1 MLRSS
6 SLTSLLQKP
15 TEPVL
20 DDLVVFAAVAENGGF
35 TAASGRLGLAK
46 GRISTVVRR
55 LEKSLGS
62 NLFVRTTRRVSLT
75 EAGRQLHEQ
84 TQPLLRGL
92 AEALTAIGTS
102 GSVLSGTLR
111 ISASVDHAVH
121 SLTPALAE
129 FAAHHPGIA
138 VDLRAS
144 DRIGDLVTEGIDI
157 AFRVG
162 WLRDSSLRA
171 TRLANLDQ
179 WLVASPEYLARV
191 PIPRRPSELATRDW
205 IALTLLPRPL
215 TWKFTGRRGRVLTV
229 RMAARLRTDSAVC
242 LRSLVLAG
250 AGITALPRFSI
261 ENDVRSERLVRLL
274 PDWTLPQGGIY
285 AVFPPGRY
293 VPARVRAF
301 LEFYRS
307 RINAA

>member
-1 MLRSS
+1 M
-6 SLTSLLQKP
+6 QKP
-15 TEPVL
+15 NEPAL
-20 DDLVVFAAVAENGGF
+20 DDLVVFAAVAESGGF

-55 LEKSLGS
+55 LEKSLGT
-62 NLFVRTTRRVSLT
+62 NLFARTTRRVSLT

-92 AEALTAIGTS
+92 TDALTAVGTS
-102 GSVLSGTLR
+102 GSDLSGTLR
-111 ISASVDHAVH
+111 IGASVDHAMH
-121 SLTPALAE
+121 SLTPVIAE

-144 DRIGDLVTEGIDI
+144 DRISDLVTEGIDI

-171 TRLANLDQ
+171 TRLGNIDQ
-179 WLVASPEYLARV
+179 WLVASPEYLARG
-191 PIPRRPSELATRDW
+191 PTPRRPSDLATCEW

-215 TWKFTGRRGRVLTV
+215 TWKFAGRRGRVLTV

-250 AGITALPRFSI
+250 AGVTALPRFSI
-261 ENDVRSERLVRLL
+261 EDDIRSGRLVRLL

-285 AVFPPGRY
+285 AVFPPGRF

-307 RINAA
+307 RIHAP